1 MKIRPVHWATLLGL
15 AALWGSSYL
24 MVEFALTVWDPA
36 QVVGLRVL
44 CAALVLVLAVIIGRF
59 RYPLNFRPWGYFLVI
74 AVLGNCLPF
83 FLISWGQQEVESGL
97 AGILAAT
104 TPLVVLVLAHFMLAD
119 ERMSLRHVLA
129 FLFGFAG
136 IGILMGADSLAA
148 LGGSSI
154 RLLSQLAIF
163 GGAVC
168 YAVATVIARRMPVMS
183 PIVTSAGVMLL
194 ASGLMSPFSFS
205 GARAFGSVSWQP
217 AVAIG
222 FLGILGTGLASIL
235 YFHLV
240 AETGARFTSL
250 LNYLVPVWAVCLG
263 VWVLDETLPVS
274 SWLALTLILLGL
286 MLTSGALNIPH
297 KALE

>member
-1 MKIRPVHWATLLGL
+1 
-15 AALWGSSYL
+15 
-24 MVEFALTVWDPA
+24 
-36 QVVGLRVL
+36 
-44 CAALVLVLAVIIGRF
+44 
-59 RYPLNFRPWGYFLVI
+59 
-74 AVLGNCLPF
+74 
-83 FLISWGQQEVESGL
+83 
-97 AGILAAT
+97 
-104 TPLVVLVLAHFMLAD
+104 
-119 ERMSLRHVLA
+119 
-129 FLFGFAG
+129 
-136 IGILMGADSLAA
+136 
-148 LGGSSI
+148 
-154 RLLSQLAIF
+154 
-163 GGAVC
+163 
-168 YAVATVIARRMPVMS
+168 MS

-205 GARAFGSVSWQP
+205 GARAFGSISWQP

-286 MLTSGALNIPH
+286 MLTSGSLNIPH